1 MPGIKEISL
10 SFLTAYPYLVWPALI
25 VLLVAAFFLYR
36 RTNPPLPLYLRII
49 LAGLRMI
56 AVAALVLALL
66 EPVLS
71 VTREYERPP
80 RVTMLADH
88 SASMNKL
95 EAGKSRRERMDSL
108 TSSASFVQMSSRIN
122 PEYRYFGGNLA
133 TQPALVDPDRTA
145 LADALY
151 ELDKQQLDQP
161 ADLWMLFSDG
171 NTNSGREPTDIA
183 TTLNTPIVTI
193 DMAMGGGGF
202 DVGIAD
208 LTFNPITFVGQP
220 SEIVVKLH
228 WQRGDDRT
236 VNVEL
241 LDGNR
246 VVDQKR
252 LKLTTD
258 DGLGEV
264 ALRYIPEEPG
274 QTLLRARAVPI
285 EGEETTD
292 NNQRFFAVKVLKSKL
307 LVLLASSAPDYEVGF
322 LKRALEQSDKY
333 EVEFV
338 ATGGKMGNLAGNF
351 PSRQTALNRYDL
363 VILHDPDP
371 RRLSSRKE
379 IIESYLSN
387 RGGALWVLMG
397 EKYAASGPAEWMNR
411 LLPFSQSRRVN
422 LQYVEFNAEPA
433 EGDLFHPAVRLADD
447 QSAIRAAWMEL
458 PPFQKLVP
466 CDQIAPGS
474 VILAWAARPTAQV
487 ARPPVLGYRRV
498 GPGKVLASAAMPF
511 WTWSFVNLGFGAEAE
526 LYHRFLEGTVTWL
539 TVKDDFDPIRI
550 SPEKEVFTRGETVR
564 FDGYAF
570 DLGYRP
576 IPGVTGAVK
585 LRSQAAEDSFELDL
599 LSLGEGKY
607 SAEFLNVAPGR
618 YDYEAHFE
626 GDQGLLKRAE
636 GQILVEAFSLEE
648 LDQSGNA
655 AGLHALASRS
665 GGKAFK
671 AETFDE
677 ALAYLDLTPVA
688 VMSQKDYLLWGR
700 TWLLIV
706 FLSAVS
712 VEWLLR
718 KINQLI

>member
-1 MPGIKEISL
+1 MAGIKEISL

-36 RTNPPLPLYLRII
+36 RTNPPLPLYLRVI

-56 AVAALVLALL
+56 AVAALALALL

-71 VTREYERPP
+71 ITREYERPR
-80 RVTMLADH
+80 RVTLLVDH
-88 SASMNKL
+88 SASMNKQ
-95 EAGKSRRERMDSL
+95 EVGKSRRERIDSL
-108 TSSASFVQMSSRIN
+108 FSSASFAQVTSQVD

-151 ELDKQQLDQP
+151 ELDKQQLDRP
-161 ADLWMLFSDG
+161 ADLWILFSDG
-171 NTNSGREPTDIA
+171 NTNSGREPADIA
-183 TTLNTPIVTI
+183 TVLNTPIVAI
-193 DMAMGGGGF
+193 DMAVGGGGF

-208 LTFNPITFVGQP
+208 LVFNPITFVGQP
-220 SEIVVKLH
+220 SEIIVKLH
-228 WQRGDDRT
+228 WQRGGDRT

-252 LKLTTD
+252 LQLTTD

-264 ALRYIPEEPG
+264 ALRLIPEEPG

-307 LVLLASSAPDYEVGF
+307 LVLLVSSTPDYEVGF

-338 ATGGKMGNLAGNF
+338 AIGGKMGNLAGNF
-351 PSRQTALNRYDL
+351 PSRQTSLNRYDL

-379 IIESYLSN
+379 IIEAYLSN

-397 EKYAASGPAEWMNR
+397 ERYATSGPAEWMNR

-474 VILAWAARPTAQV
+474 VVLAWAARPAAQV

-539 TVKDDFDPIRI
+539 TVKDDFDPVRI

-618 YDYEAHFE
+618 YDYVAHFD
-626 GDQGLLKRAE
+626 GGQGLLKRTE

-655 AGLHALASRS
+655 AGLQALASRS
-665 GGKAFK
+665 GGRAFK

-677 ALAYLDLTPVA
+677 AMAYLDLAPVA
-688 VMSQKDYLLWGR
+688 VVSQKDYLLWGR
-700 TWLLIV
+700 IWLLIV

>member
-1 MPGIKEISL
+1 MAGIKEISL

-36 RTNPPLPLYLRII
+36 RTNPPLPLYLRIV
-49 LAGLRMI
+49 LAGLRMV
-56 AVAALVLALL
+56 AVAALALALL

-71 VTREYERPP
+71 ITREYERPR
-80 RVTMLADH
+80 RVTMLVDH
-88 SASMNKL
+88 SASMNKQ

-108 TSSASFVQMSSRIN
+108 LSSASSAQVSSQVD

-133 TQPALVDPDRTA
+133 SQPALVDPDRTA

-151 ELDKQQLDQP
+151 ELDKQQLDRP
-161 ADLWMLFSDG
+161 ADLWILFSDG
-171 NTNSGREPTDIA
+171 NTNSGREPADIA

-228 WQRGDDRT
+228 WQRGDDQT

-264 ALRYIPEEPG
+264 ALRLIPEEPG
-274 QTLLRARAVPI
+274 QTLLRARAVPV

-292 NNQRFFAVKVLKSKL
+292 NNQRYFAVKVLKSKL
-307 LVLLASSAPDYEVGF
+307 LVLLASSSPDYEVGF
-322 LKRALEQSDKY
+322 LKRTLEQSDKY

-351 PSRQTALNRYDL
+351 PSRQTSLNRYDL

-397 EKYAASGPAEWMNR
+397 ERFAASGPVEWMNR

-474 VILAWAARPTAQV
+474 VVLAWTTRPTAQV

-618 YDYEAHFE
+618 YHYEANFD

-655 AGLHALASRS
+655 AGLQALASRS

-688 VMSQKDYLLWGR
+688 VISQKDYLLWGR
-700 TWLLIV
+700 IWLLIV

>member
-1 MPGIKEISL
+1 M
-10 SFLTAYPYLVWPALI
+10 
-25 VLLVAAFFLYR
+25 
-36 RTNPPLPLYLRII
+36 
-49 LAGLRMI
+49 
-56 AVAALVLALL
+56 
-66 EPVLS
+66 
-71 VTREYERPP
+71 
-80 RVTMLADH
+80 
-88 SASMNKL
+88 
-95 EAGKSRRERMDSL
+95 
-108 TSSASFVQMSSRIN
+108 
-122 PEYRYFGGNLA
+122 
-133 TQPALVDPDRTA
+133 
-145 LADALY
+145 
-151 ELDKQQLDQP
+151 
-161 ADLWMLFSDG
+161 
-171 NTNSGREPTDIA
+171 
-183 TTLNTPIVTI
+183 
-193 DMAMGGGGF
+193 
-202 DVGIAD
+202 
-208 LTFNPITFVGQP
+208 
-220 SEIVVKLH
+220 
-228 WQRGDDRT
+228 
-236 VNVEL
+236 EL

-264 ALRYIPEEPG
+264 ALRLIPEEPG
-274 QTLLRARAVPI
+274 QTLLRARAVPV

-292 NNQRFFAVKVLKSKL
+292 NNQRYFAVKVLKSKL
-307 LVLLASSAPDYEVGF
+307 LVLLASSSPDYEVGF
-322 LKRALEQSDKY
+322 LKRTLEQSDKY

-351 PSRQTALNRYDL
+351 PSRQTSLNRYDL

-397 EKYAASGPAEWMNR
+397 ERFAASGPVEWMNR

-474 VILAWAARPTAQV
+474 VVLAWTTRPTAQV

-618 YDYEAHFE
+618 YHYEANFD

-655 AGLHALASRS
+655 AGLQALASRS

-688 VMSQKDYLLWGR
+688 VISQKDYLLWGR
-700 TWLLIV
+700 IWLLIV